1 MEEEFEQ
8 RIQSI
13 KEETQFIFKNDD
25 SYIWAVP
32 IKNMTFPGLQNLQI
46 ENTEF
51 IQRFKEYN
59 QKMK

>member
-46 ENTEF
+46 ENKEF
-51 IQRFKEYN
+51 I
-59 QKMK
+59 